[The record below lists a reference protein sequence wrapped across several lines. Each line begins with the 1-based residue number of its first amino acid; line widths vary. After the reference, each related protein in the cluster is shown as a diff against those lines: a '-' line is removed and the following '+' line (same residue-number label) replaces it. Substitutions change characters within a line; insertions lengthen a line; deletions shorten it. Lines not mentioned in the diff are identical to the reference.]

1 MVLVSVKSHLL
12 EILLLFFIILST
24 GTNNEQPSLRLCEG
38 FWTVY
43 KPNILGKPNKGLG
56 AIWNDKVWDIY
67 THEGIIQAKK
77 IDLGNLRLLESY
89 PELVWQIV
97 GRNENDFEVV
107 IRNDKECAVWTKRED
122 FKKEKEENEQAQVLK
137 NVKKEKKENEQAQDL
152 KKSDLTIAIG
162 EKFLVHEKFSMFD
175 ENLWFLNGDI
185 VEIQD
190 LLPDGHFI
198 FKTNEKFNLFSNITE
213 FRKLEKKSHLKQLPN
228 SWTYEFASKRYKQ
241 GAILLDVNST
251 KMNDIFEVKYIDQEW
266 KLCLL
271 KYSVTIQNSNDGEN
285 VRESCPNLKRI
296 QHFINQNIVKIFL
309 NSKTM
314 ERFHP
319 LPFSPKNMMS
329 KFMARAP
336 EILEKYFLP
345 CLSDYELFMLSTC
358 FGEIPEFFKFQNS
371 IKYKSLC
378 ISQCQKIFLKRFH
391 YTFFIDVEKGYK
403 LKASNFPFRKFKL
416 VLESRSYV
424 WCWFLKFSPKNGS
437 YTYLAHTENH
447 LMPGEGLKFNG
458 NGISWDENYGRKGH
472 VNFPV
477 DDEEIFM
484 RIEADI
490 LHGDISFIL
499 ETYWDFQF

>member
-1 MVLVSVKSHLL
+1 MVLVSVKRDLL

-24 GTNNEQPSLRLCEG
+24 GTNNEQPSLRLFEG
-38 FWTVY
+38 FWTLY
-43 KPNILGKPNKGLG
+43 KPKILGKPNNGLG

-67 THEGIIQAKK
+67 THEGITQAKT
-77 IDLGNLRLLESY
+77 IDLGLLRLLESY

-107 IRNDKECAVWTKRED
+107 IRNDRECAVWTKRED
-122 FKKEKEENEQAQVLK
+122 VKKEKEENK
-137 NVKKEKKENEQAQDL
+137 QAQDL
-152 KKSDLTIAIG
+152 KKSDLAIAIG

-175 ENLWFLNGDI
+175 ENLWFVSGDI

-213 FRKLEKKSHLKQLPN
+213 FRKHEKKSHLKQLPN
-228 SWTYEFASKRYKQ
+228 SWTYAFASKRYKQ
-241 GAILLDVNST
+241 GEMLLDINSS
-251 KMNDIFEVKYIDQEW
+251 KMNDIFKVKYIDEEW

-271 KYSVTIQNSNDGEN
+271 KYSVTIQDSNDGEN

-296 QHFINQNIVKIFL
+296 QSFINKNIVKIFL

-314 ERFHP
+314 ERFRP
-319 LPFSPKNMMS
+319 LPFSSNNMMS

-345 CLSDYELFMLSTC
+345 CLTDYELFMLSTC

-391 YTFFIDVEKGYK
+391 YTFFINVEKAYK

-416 VLESRSYV
+416 ILESRFYV
-424 WCWFLKFSPKNGS
+424 SCWFLKFSPQNGS
-437 YTYLAHTENH
+437 YTYLAHTENP

-458 NGISWDENYGRKGH
+458 NGISWDEKYGRKGH
-472 VNFPV
+472 VNFPL

-484 RIEADI
+484 RTEADI
-490 LHGDISFIL
+490 LHGEISFIL